1 MVGDYKSRPY
11 LSIRK
16 PKKPE
21 LYPMRTRTLFLCLV
35 LLCSQLAIGQDLSP
49 RKAYVNLYAK
59 MAVKEM
65 KRTGIPASITLA
77 QGILESGNGQSR
89 LATEGNNHF
98 GIKCHEDWKGKT
110 MFVDDDKPN
119 ECFRVYRNPVQS
131 FKDHSAFLASRSR
144 YDDLF
149 NLDPRD
155 FKTWASGL
163 KAAGYATSPTYA
175 EKLIRIIEAEELYRF
190 DAQVIKPAKRGTKAH
205 PRYKMTPAGAGYV
218 LLEEG
223 ESLEQLAFD
232 LGRKTPQILRFN
244 EVHMTWDPVPGD
256 RVYVTPKK
264 TDTAR
269 KLRKISTCRLAS
281 GEDPWTIAQRY
292 GITLK
297 SLYDLNG
304 WPVGHQ
310 PEAGS
315 LIRVQGPKLAEPISG
330 AK

>member
-119 ECFRVYRNPVQS
+119 
-131 FKDHSAFLASRSR
+131 
-144 YDDLF
+144 
-149 NLDPRD
+149 
-155 FKTWASGL
+155 
-163 KAAGYATSPTYA
+163 
-175 EKLIRIIEAEELYRF
+175 
-190 DAQVIKPAKRGTKAH
+190 
-205 PRYKMTPAGAGYV
+205 
-218 LLEEG
+218 
-223 ESLEQLAFD
+223 
-232 LGRKTPQILRFN
+232 
-244 EVHMTWDPVPGD
+244 
-256 RVYVTPKK
+256 
-264 TDTAR
+264 
-269 KLRKISTCRLAS
+269 
-281 GEDPWTIAQRY
+281 
-292 GITLK
+292 
-297 SLYDLNG
+297 
-304 WPVGHQ
+304 
-310 PEAGS
+310 
-315 LIRVQGPKLAEPISG
+315 
-330 AK
+330 